1 MFKRFHG
8 RAMEGAGFEG
18 IIGAWPGCQ
27 IRQWRCIFSDGEE
40 WDCMTTVTRNSLVY
54 ITYSILDSRG
64 MVVEQNDIPVG
75 YVQGANSGI
84 LPAIESAVA
93 DRRIGDRI
101 EITLLPEQGYGL
113 RDESL
118 VFVDEIE
125 NVPPQFRRVGAEVMF
140 ENGSGESKVF
150 YVTSIEN
157 GKLTL
162 DGNPPLAGQSV
173 TCLVNVMDIREA
185 TPEEIRH
192 GRPLDAAQGTMH

>member
-1 MFKRFHG
+1 
-8 RAMEGAGFEG
+8 
-18 IIGAWPGCQ
+18 
-27 IRQWRCIFSDGEE
+27 
-40 WDCMTTVTRNSLVY
+40 
-54 ITYSILDSRG
+54 
-64 MVVEQNDIPVG
+64 MVVEQNDVPMG

-113 RDESL
+113 RDENL

-125 NVPPQFRRVGAEVMF
+125 NVPPQFRHVGAEVMF
-140 ENGSGESKVF
+140 ENGSGETKVF

-162 DGNPPLAGQSV
+162 DGNPPLAGRSV
-173 TCLVNVMDIREA
+173 TCLVNVMDIRKA

-192 GRPLDAAQGTMH
+192 GRPLDAAPGTVH